1 MLPISH
7 LKVLQLKLASLARFP
22 GSQPVSFDYRT
33 LDLLMQEECA
43 FGPPNYFAEMLE
55 LTYALHRY
63 QLLGLREV

>member
-1 MLPISH
+1 MVLISS

-43 FGPPNYFAEMLE
+43 FETSKYFAEMLE
-55 LTYALHRY
+55 LTYALPRY